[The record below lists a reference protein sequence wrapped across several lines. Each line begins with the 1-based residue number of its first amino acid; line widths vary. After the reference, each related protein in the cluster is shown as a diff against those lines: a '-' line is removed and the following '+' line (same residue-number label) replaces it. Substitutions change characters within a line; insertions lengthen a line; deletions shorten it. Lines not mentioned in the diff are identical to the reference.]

1 MKYESRSERSIAV
14 DDTVIE
20 FPTKI
25 QAAVALDDRIVV
37 LLNNAYWSET
47 DPERARNVYCYGTG
61 GKLLARSVRKS
72 HLRAALREEDRHPLG
87 MRVHRGILAF
97 GVPDVEHADA
107 VVVEHDLVVIRRHHG
122 RVRPFRRRCGRFF
135 GRGGLLLR
143 RLAAPEHNGG
153 QKKKQCV
160 SHSAPPRAGR
170 KPYHKRVPSEQS
182 GAL

>member
-61 GKLLARSVRKS
+61 GKLLWRIEAPGTVW
-72 HLRAALREEDRHPLG
+72 RENGVVQSYYSYLG
-87 MRVHRGILAF
+87 IDYDEASDQLKAETIF
-97 GVPDVEHADA
+97 WNY
-107 VVVEHDLVVIRRHHG
+107 VIDKDTGAKLDG
-122 RVRPFRRRCGRFF
+122 R
-135 GRGGLLLR
+135 
-143 RLAAPEHNGG
+143 
-153 QKKKQCV
+153 
-160 SHSAPPRAGR
+160 PRER
-170 KPYHKRVPSEQS
+170 
-182 GAL
+182 